1 MRLCGPFELF
11 IYIINAISMGRV
23 RAAVTVGVNLYIFS
37 SLESSHH
44 TVDFYVSVPLPVPP
58 PRPPSLPLHPLKVI
72 KKLDNLFYS
81 FLFFNSCWGR
91 DEKCNKCSRLFI
103 ELLWLSFLTSF
114 YFTCSWF
121 SSCVA
126 LNIKR
131 KWKERSIVG

>member
-1 MRLCGPFELF
+1 MRLCGLFELF

-72 KKLDNLFYS
+72 KNLDNLFYS
-81 FLFFNSCWGR
+81 FLFFNSC
-91 DEKCNKCSRLFI
+91 
-103 ELLWLSFLTSF
+103 
-114 YFTCSWF
+114 
-121 SSCVA
+121 
-126 LNIKR
+126 
-131 KWKERSIVG
+131 